1 MSEYSV
7 NRCSKC
13 GRQLTMEEDAAFHPP
28 TCMSCAREHVSTIK
42 TEMIKNIAISVVLM
56 IVGIVVIKNPAGVLL
71 AGIPYGWSFL
81 NKITPAMFVW
91 MSWIGWAVYFLVKLM
106 VLNHERLE
114 RKRALERGVAIQLS
128 YSIAPSG
135 NFSWNSPTNWILFK
149 LSNK

>member
-56 IVGIVVIKNPAGVLL
+56 VVGIVVIKNPAGVLL

-91 MSWIGWAVYFLVKLM
+91 MSWIGWAVYFLVKLIIAYF
-106 VLNHERLE
+106 VGLIALPIKLFQWISEIVKVKQLE
-114 RKRALERGVAIQLS
+114 KNIH
-128 YSIAPSG
+128 
-135 NFSWNSPTNWILFK
+135 
-149 LSNK
+149 

>member
-56 IVGIVVIKNPAGVLL
+56 IVGIIVIKNPAGVLL

-91 MSWIGWAVYFLVKLM
+91 MSWIGWAVYFSVKLIIAYF
-106 VLNHERLE
+106 VGLIALPIKLFQWISEIVKVKQLE
-114 RKRALERGVAIQLS
+114 KNIH
-128 YSIAPSG
+128 
-135 NFSWNSPTNWILFK
+135 
-149 LSNK
+149 

>member
-13 GRQLTMEEDAAFHPP
+13 GRQLTMEEDVAFHPP
-28 TCMSCAREHVSTIK
+28 TCMGCAREHVSTIK

-91 MSWIGWAVYFLVKLM
+91 MSWIGWAVYFLVKLIIAYF
-106 VLNHERLE
+106 VGLIALPIKLFQWISEIVKVKQLE
-114 RKRALERGVAIQLS
+114 KNIH
-128 YSIAPSG
+128 
-135 NFSWNSPTNWILFK
+135 
-149 LSNK
+149 

>member
-13 GRQLTMEEDAAFHPP
+13 GKQLTMEEDAAFHPP

-91 MSWIGWAVYFLVKLM
+91 MSWIGWAVYFLVKLIIAYF
-106 VLNHERLE
+106 VGLIALPIKLFQWISEIVKVKQLE
-114 RKRALERGVAIQLS
+114 KNIH
-128 YSIAPSG
+128 
-135 NFSWNSPTNWILFK
+135 
-149 LSNK
+149 

>member
-13 GRQLTMEEDAAFHPP
+13 GRQLTMEEDVAFHPP

-56 IVGIVVIKNPAGVLL
+56 IVGIVVIKNPAGILL

-91 MSWIGWAVYFLVKLM
+91 MSWIGWAVYFLVKLIIAYF
-106 VLNHERLE
+106 VGLIALPIKLFQWISEIVKVRQLE
-114 RKRALERGVAIQLS
+114 KNIH
-128 YSIAPSG
+128 
-135 NFSWNSPTNWILFK
+135 
-149 LSNK
+149 

>member
-28 TCMSCAREHVSTIK
+28 TCMSCARKHVSTIK

-91 MSWIGWAVYFLVKLM
+91 MSWIGWAVYFLVKLIIAYF
-106 VLNHERLE
+106 VGLIALPIKLFQWISEIVKVKQLE
-114 RKRALERGVAIQLS
+114 KNIH
-128 YSIAPSG
+128 
-135 NFSWNSPTNWILFK
+135 
-149 LSNK
+149 

>member
-56 IVGIVVIKNPAGVLL
+56 IVGIVVIKNPAGILL

-91 MSWIGWAVYFLVKLM
+91 MSWIGWAVYFLVKLIIAYF
-106 VLNHERLE
+106 VGLIALPIKLFQWISEIVKVKQLE
-114 RKRALERGVAIQLS
+114 KNIH
-128 YSIAPSG
+128 
-135 NFSWNSPTNWILFK
+135 
-149 LSNK
+149 

>member
-1 MSEYSV
+1 MAAYSV
-7 NRCSKC
+7 NRCYRC
-13 GRQLTMEEDAAFHPP
+13 GRLLTAQEDVAFNPP

-91 MSWIGWAVYFLVKLM
+91 MSWIGWAVYFLVKLIIAYF
-106 VLNHERLE
+106 VGLIALPIKLFQWISEIVKVKQLE
-114 RKRALERGVAIQLS
+114 KNIH
-128 YSIAPSG
+128 
-135 NFSWNSPTNWILFK
+135 
-149 LSNK
+149 

>member
-13 GRQLTMEEDAAFHPP
+13 GRQLTMEEDATFHPP

-91 MSWIGWAVYFLVKLM
+91 MSWIGWAVYFLVKLIIAYF
-106 VLNHERLE
+106 VGLIALPIKLFQWISEIVKVKQLE
-114 RKRALERGVAIQLS
+114 KNIH
-128 YSIAPSG
+128 
-135 NFSWNSPTNWILFK
+135 
-149 LSNK
+149 

>member
-56 IVGIVVIKNPAGVLL
+56 IVGIVVIKNPAGILL

-91 MSWIGWAVYFLVKLM
+91 MSWIGWAVYFLVKLIIAYF
-106 VLNHERLE
+106 VGLI
-114 RKRALERGVAIQLS
+114 ALPIKLFQ
-128 YSIAPSG
+128 
-135 NFSWNSPTNWILFK
+135 WILEIVK
-149 LSNK
+149 VKQLEKNIH

>member
-56 IVGIVVIKNPAGVLL
+56 IVGIVVIKNPAGILL
-71 AGIPYGWSFL
+71 AGIPYGWCFL

-91 MSWIGWAVYFLVKLM
+91 MSWIGWAVYFLVKLIIAYF
-106 VLNHERLE
+106 VGLIALPIKLFQWISEIVKVKQLE
-114 RKRALERGVAIQLS
+114 KNIH
-128 YSIAPSG
+128 
-135 NFSWNSPTNWILFK
+135 
-149 LSNK
+149 

>member
-91 MSWIGWAVYFLVKLM
+91 MSWIGWAVYFLVKLIIAYF
-106 VLNHERLE
+106 VGLIALPIKLFQWISEIVKVKQLE
-114 RKRALERGVAIQLS
+114 KNIH
-128 YSIAPSG
+128 
-135 NFSWNSPTNWILFK
+135 
-149 LSNK
+149 